1 MYVFSKLTINTVKIC
16 ISLLIDFID
25 LLHQILYIV
34 NSIAINKMF
43 YFFNLFQ
50 FVISTVKHTQKR
62 VKNLMSV

>member
-25 LLHQILYIV
+25 LLHQFLYIV